1 MSLINKSALEYSSW
15 RDFVY
20 GENLRQ
26 PQVDALVS
34 RLKKKDKVGACRII
48 AEFISSKEDVKSYYE
63 LFIKGFNN
71 SFKIVEDNSFL
82 ESDSNFAK
90 LNKSKFLFSTGGSVE
105 KGFYNDG
112 VVMNSECDAFDR
124 KNIKQ
129 IWLIVE
135 D

>member
-1 MSLINKSALEYSSW
+1 M
-15 RDFVY
+15 
-20 GENLRQ
+20 NL
-26 PQVDALVS
+26 
-34 RLKKKDKVGACRII
+34 KNEG
-48 AEFISSKEDVKSYYE
+48 E
-63 LFIKGFNN
+63 LFIKGFNK

-112 VVMNSECDAFDR
+112 VVMNSECDVFDR

-135 D
+135 E